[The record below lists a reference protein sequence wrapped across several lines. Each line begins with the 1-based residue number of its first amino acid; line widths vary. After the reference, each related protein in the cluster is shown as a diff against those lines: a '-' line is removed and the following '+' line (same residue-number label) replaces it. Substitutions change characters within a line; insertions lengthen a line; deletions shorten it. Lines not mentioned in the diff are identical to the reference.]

1 VVEAAVAEDASEAI
15 LLMTRTPSGTAKEF
29 RVDGGLIG
37 VVRLSEG
44 RWTLELDSTRISVGK
59 SEQPLSPD
67 GPYPRKIVVDG
78 RWEGGG
84 PAIRQAY
91 TLLAPPAPLR
101 VEGLGLQVSTDEPG
115 INEDEHRELRDWLE
129 AQGLAGDIEDFERLH
144 CAESG
149 RELRVWYEISGRRV
163 HGTLTRA
170 RSGQPAARFDSL
182 FHTAGE
188 GWKIHHKR
196 TGERGKFS
204 YHRASL
210 ELVDTLLDLTRDEG
224 TRELRAY
231 HCGCYGYGIA
241 ADWATLG
248 DSYLY
253 QVEADWLDDRVAIGF
268 FVGWEWRDTF
278 PWIGIGDRKRVRTLA
293 RRVQAFR
300 LKDAQ
305 QRLFAEVAIDLPSD
319 PPPTRLGP
327 ADYRV
332 QLAGLDGT
340 IEPLA
345 RIAYTPGEIAVHLMI
360 SDDAGVDEGG
370 RPGWWPALERLDA
383 LLAAMPTQVVRGD
396 GVRDSHLGEIENML
410 DWIRLIRE
418 PSEAHL
424 ADVVSE
430 IDALTAV
437 SKVHALLEADAPRF
451 TAEAAAFPPPPRRH
465 SGAPEDPACV
475 EKVAEP
481 ASVGGAL

>member
-1 VVEAAVAEDASEAI
+1 MKRSLCALVALLALVALEAAVAGDASEAV
-15 LLMTRTPSGTAKEF
+15 LLMTEAPLGSAKEF
-29 RVDGGLIG
+29 RVNGRLIG

-44 RWTLELDSTRISVGK
+44 RWTLQLDSTRISVGE

-67 GPYPRKIVVDG
+67 KTYPRRVVADG

-91 TLLAPPAPLR
+91 TLLAPAAPLR
-101 VEGLGLQVSTDEPG
+101 VEGLGLQVSSDEPG
-115 INEDEHRELRDWLE
+115 INEDEHRELREWLE
-129 AQGLAGDIEDFERLH
+129 AQGLAGDTEDFERLH
-144 CAESG
+144 CGESG

-170 RSGQPAARFDSL
+170 TSAQPAARFDSL
-182 FHTAGE
+182 FHTEGE

-196 TGERGKFS
+196 TGERG
-204 YHRASL
+204 
-210 ELVDTLLDLTRDEG
+210 
-224 TRELRAY
+224 Y

-241 ADWATLG
+241 ADWTTLG

-278 PWIGIGDRKRVRTLA
+278 PWIGIGDRKRVRSLA

-327 ADYRV
+327 AGYRV
-332 QLAGLDGT
+332 QRVGLDGT

-345 RIAYTPGEIAVHLMI
+345 RIAYTPGEITVHLRS
-360 SDDAGVDEGG
+360 SDDAGPDQGG
-370 RPGWWPALERLDA
+370 RPGWWPALERLDT

-396 GVRDSHLGEIENML
+396 GLRDSHLGEVESML
-410 DWIRLIRE
+410 DWIRLISD
-418 PSEAHL
+418 PSEEHL

-437 SKVHALLEADAPRF
+437 SKVRALLQADAARF
-451 TAEAAAFPPPPRRH
+451 TAERGILPPPPRRH
-465 SGAPEDPACV
+465 SGAPLDPGCAR
-475 EKVAEP
+475 
-481 ASVGGAL
+481 